1 MEPKLIQELYLNQ
14 VSFFKSQAT
23 KSLAFRLEALRG
35 LKATIKAM
43 ESEILEALRLD
54 LNKSDFEGFSSDVG
68 LIYSE
73 ITHFEKS
80 LSDWMK
86 PQKVGSPFFLLPA
99 SSQIISEP
107 KGVVLIIGAWNYPF
121 QLVLAPLIGAIAAG
135 NCVIIKPSEL
145 ATHSEAVLAKIIS
158 KSFAPEFCAAVVG
171 GAEVSS
177 YLCGLNFNH
186 IFFTGSTKV
195 GRLIMQSAA
204 PLLTPVTL
212 ELGGKSPCVVDADVD
227 ISIAAKRIV
236 QGKFYNAGQTCIA
249 PDYVLVQKSVKSQLI
264 KELMK
269 WIDIFLGADPKKS
282 PHYCRIINEM
292 HFNRLLSLMNGQ
304 EIVYGGQ
311 HDLQSR
317 YIAPTLLEPKSIDS
331 PIMKEEIFGPM
342 LPILEFEQLND
353 ALALI
358 ELNPFPLACYVFSD
372 DQKFISRVL
381 KEVSFGGGC
390 VNNCLLHFAN
400 PELPFGGVGSSG
412 HGSYHGRKSFEVFS
426 HQKSILSTPTRFD
439 NPFRYVPYRG
449 KLAWLKLI
457 FR

>member
-1 MEPKLIQELYLNQ
+1 MEPKLIHQLFLNQ

-23 KSLAFRLEALRG
+23 KSLAFRLESLRK
-35 LKATIKAM
+35 LKATMKAM

-73 ITHFEKS
+73 ISHFEKC

-86 PQKVGSPFFLLPA
+86 PKKVGSPFFLFPA
-99 SSQIISEP
+99 SSEIISEP
-107 KGVVLIIGAWNYPF
+107 KGVILIIGAWNYPF
-121 QLVLAPLIGAIAAG
+121 QLVLAPLVGAIAAG

-145 ATHSEAVLAKIIS
+145 ATNSEAVLVKIIS
-158 KSFAPEFCAAVVG
+158 KSFAPEFCAAVMG

-195 GRLIMQSAA
+195 GRLIMQRAA

-212 ELGGKSPCVVDADVD
+212 ELGGKSPCIVDADVNL
-227 ISIAAKRIV
+227 SIAAKRIV

-249 PDYVLVQKSVKSQLI
+249 PDYILVQKSVKSQLI
-264 KELMK
+264 KELKK
-269 WIDIFLGADPKKS
+269 WIELFLGGEPKQS
-282 PHYCRIINEM
+282 PHYCRIINEA
-292 HFNRLLSLMNGQ
+292 HFERLVSLMKGH
-304 EIVYGGQ
+304 EIVHGGEY
-311 HDLQSR
+311 DLQGR

-331 PIMKEEIFGPM
+331 SIMKEEIFGPI
-342 LPILEFEQLND
+342 LPILEFDQLED
-353 ALALI
+353 GLALI
-358 ELNPFPLACYVFSD
+358 ELNPFPLACYIFSD
-372 DQKFISRVL
+372 DKKFVSRVL
-381 KEVSFGGGC
+381 NELSFGGGC

-400 PELPFGGVGSSG
+400 HDLPFGGIGSSG
-412 HGSYHGRKSFEVFS
+412 LGSYHGRKSFEVFS
-426 HQKSILSTPTRFD
+426 HQKAIMSTPTHFD

-449 KLAWLKLI
+449 KLALLKLI